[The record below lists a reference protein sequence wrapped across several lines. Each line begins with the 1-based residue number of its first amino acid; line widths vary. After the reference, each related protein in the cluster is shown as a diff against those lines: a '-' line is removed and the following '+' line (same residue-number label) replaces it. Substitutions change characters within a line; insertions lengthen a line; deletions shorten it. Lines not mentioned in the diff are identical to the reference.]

1 MVDRTDG
8 PAERRSAE
16 RYGADRG
23 TMGRN
28 LTYDDLQGTGDGETP
43 PQFFMWRLD
52 DQSFDV
58 DEAGAHR
65 HNFQEVI
72 LVESGDGLHRI
83 DGQPSTLVP
92 GSIAL
97 IAKGQVHEF
106 DYARSMSGFVLRF
119 ADDMLPPGVLA
130 GGPDV
135 RARLFHPLGVGRA
148 LRLGPADREEIG
160 ALFRLIFAEH
170 ERPDATGQ
178 DGVLRHLLAALLVR
192 LDRLRQEQ
200 HRDDAPGEDAARR
213 DALVYQDFLALLER
227 RYRERR
233 DVASY
238 AEALLLTPDQLSRA
252 LAAATGKTAKQL
264 IAERVALEAQRYLQ
278 YTSLSVKEIAD
289 ELGFGDQFRFS
300 RAFKAAVGVSPQ
312 AFRDGR
318 RKTS

>member
-1 MVDRTDG
+1 
-8 PAERRSAE
+8 
-16 RYGADRG
+16 
-23 TMGRN
+23 MGRN

-43 PQFFMWRLD
+43 PQFFMWRID
-52 DQSFDV
+52 DHSFDA

-72 LVESGDGLHRI
+72 LVESGDALHRI

-97 IAKGQVHEF
+97 VARGQVHEF
-106 DYARSMSGFVLRF
+106 DYARNISGFVLRF
-119 ADDMLPPGVLA
+119 ADDMLPPGLLD

-135 RARLFHPLGVGRA
+135 RARLFHPLGAGRA

-160 ALFRLIFAEH
+160 ALVRLIFAEH
-170 ERPDATGQ
+170 ERPAAPGQ
-178 DGVLRHLLAALLVR
+178 AGVLRHLLAALLVR

-200 HRDDAPGEDAARR
+200 HRDDPGEGPGAESARR
-213 DALVYQDFLALLER
+213 DALVYQDFLALLEQ

-238 AEALLLTPDQLSRA
+238 AEALLLTPDQLSRS
-252 LAAATGKTAKQL
+252 LAAAAGKTAKQL
-264 IAERVALEAQRYLQ
+264 IAERVALEAQRYLR
-278 YTSLSVKEIAD
+278 YTSLSVKEIAG

-300 RAFKAAVGVSPQ
+300 RAFKTAVGVSPQ
-312 AFRDGR
+312 AFRDDR